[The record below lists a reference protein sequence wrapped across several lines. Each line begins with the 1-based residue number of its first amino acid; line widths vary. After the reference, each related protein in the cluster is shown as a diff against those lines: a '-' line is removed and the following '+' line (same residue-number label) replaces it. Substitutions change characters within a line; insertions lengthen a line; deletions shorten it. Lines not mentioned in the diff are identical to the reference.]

1 MRTVEWTGVM
11 AHSRQPVE
19 GTPAAD
25 APRRD
30 DGFSLVEMVVTIALI
45 AVAIIPIM
53 IATFALVKNTSYNR
67 NATRVET
74 VLSNAADRVNRAGGS
89 CDYTD
94 YYQAAVQ
101 SAGWDIAQV
110 TVQYEWYEP
119 GANAGVAGTWHVD
132 PDGCPDSG
140 YTDELVQRVTISLE
154 SPDGNVTRSIQV
166 VKSKI

>member
-1 MRTVEWTGVM
+1 M
-11 AHSRQPVE
+11 ARNRQPVE
-19 GTPAAD
+19 DMQAAD

-30 DGFSLVEMVVTIALI
+30 AGFSLVEMVVTVALI
-45 AVAIIPIM
+45 GIAILPIM
-53 IATFALVKNTSYNR
+53 VAAYTLVKNSTYNR

-89 CDYTD
+89 CGYLGN
-94 YYQAAVQ
+94 YNAAVQ
-101 SAGWDIAQV
+101 SARWSTDQI

-119 GANAGVAGTWHVD
+119 GANAATAGTWHVD

-140 YTDELVQRVTISLE
+140 YTDELVQRITLTLT
-154 SPDGNVTRSIQV
+154 SPDGAVTRSIQV

>member
-11 AHSRQPVE
+11 ARNRQPVE
-19 GTPAAD
+19 VTQAAD

-53 IATFALVKNTSYNR
+53 VATFALVKNTSYNR

-74 VLSNAADRVNRAGGS
+74 VLSNAADRVNRAGGT
-89 CDYTD
+89 CGYLI
-94 YYQAAVQ
+94 YYNSAVE
-101 SAGWDIAQV
+101 SAGWDADQV

-140 YTDELVQRVTISLE
+140 YTDELVQRVTITLE
-154 SPDGNVTRSIQV
+154 SPDGNVTRSIEV